1 MLCIKLFKNLW
12 ASFTGFLFL
21 SNFISSAPKRR
32 SYDSVFRAFLNI
44 YDWAFFQKPLM
55 TFSPSLFMQKGSTKD
70 VWNGSE
76 YAFDVDINLVLDI
89 VLEMTLE
96 HFLAQRS
103 KQITKWTVQITNS
116 NFKAWCLSSLLHN
129 FRTPGEKNPKV
140 FLNNF
145 NRNKQ
150 MHWKTLHMEKSS
162 QTLVHFI

>member
-21 SNFISSAPKRR
+21 SNFISSAPKRK

-103 KQITKWTVQITNS
+103 KQITKWTVQITNT
-116 NFKAWCLSSLLHN
+116 NVKARRLSIEHLERKIL
-129 FRTPGEKNPKV
+129 R
-140 FLNNF
+140 FL
-145 NRNKQ
+145 
-150 MHWKTLHMEKSS
+150 
-162 QTLVHFI
+162 